1 MRQLNFLIIVCIVL
15 INFVSCDP
23 CSDYNYIISNE
34 SEKELLIEIY
44 PDHKVDDDPEYRGY
58 YWSRISF
65 LQNSELKIDNSQTL
79 ITLKSR
85 QALSF
90 LDCIGMSAYVQKN
103 PENDGSFPL
112 WLEHSCLRKIVVG
125 ETEEGKERVIPV
137 EYWSNRDNWIRQN
150 KKKRYVE
157 YWLKIDDSVISQ
169 ESVLLPI
176 N

>member
-1 MRQLNFLIIVCIVL
+1 MSICLATMLLVA
-15 INFVSCDP
+15 CDP

-58 YWSRISF
+58 YSSRISF
-65 LQNSELKIDNSQTL
+65 LQNSELKIDNTQTH
-79 ITLKSR
+79 ITLKSGL
-85 QALSF
+85 ALSF
-90 LDCIGMSAYVQKN
+90 LDCVSLSAYVQKN
-103 PENDGSFPL
+103 PEDDGSFPL
-112 WLEHSCLRKIVVG
+112 WLEHSCLRKIVVVG
-125 ETEEGKERVIPV
+125 ETEDGKERVIPV

-169 ESVLLPI
+169 ESVLQPI